1 MLLSRYSSLDYVN
14 KLPWKKGINLINK
27 AIEKRNEQRDW
38 EMWISIYPNMD
49 KVNFIP
55 FEKFRSKARA
65 PIKQTKLSNE
75 EIIEQANELMKFHQG
90 KHEGV
95 ENY

>member
-1 MLLSRYSSLDYVN
+1 
-14 KLPWKKGINLINK
+14 
-27 AIEKRNEQRDW
+27 
-38 EMWISIYPNMD
+38 MD